1 MTKIAL
7 VDPVKAERFT
17 VESGHEVGAGDGK
30 AARGGR
36 KMVMLS
42 KAQLA
47 QWDAIK
53 DEVMAEA
60 ARAKYAAC
68 PAAAAVLLATRNAQ
82 LWHVVARSP
91 HPARFTHLE
100 LIRDELALGA

>member
-1 MTKIAL
+1 MIKIAL

-30 AARGGR
+30 AARHGGGR

-60 ARAKYAAC
+60 ARAKYA
-68 PAAAAVLLATRNAQ
+68 TRNAQ
-82 LWHVVARSP
+82 LWHVVACSP